1 MVWPKPILRPGPARG
16 RSPGAILQIGSVAGP
31 AISLLISYFVLKAFL
46 DMPPIHAAFGVIH
59 GWQLIFIVVGLPGLL
74 IALLMAFTMPEPAR
88 HTIPDQVAGF
98 GGKPASFAAG
108 LTSWFTDFGLALG
121 YIGKHWK
128 VFAPMFGS
136 LFVGSLGAGA
146 AAFMPMFYQRQ
157 FGWGPA
163 QLAGLN
169 VIPAFVLMPIGL
181 FVGVW
186 LAEFLAR
193 KGRDDAALLTQII
206 ARLIALPGMFA
217 VMMPN
222 PWLVWGFG
230 TLAMFSIGI
239 GGPSQ
244 NAAFQIVTPTEL
256 RGKMTALYLFIYSVI
271 GVAFSPVITGF
282 ISDFILHD
290 ESKLRWAIFVPA
302 LIFGPISL
310 IITLLGLK
318 PYEREVKRLKALEG
332 R

>member
-1 MVWPKPILRPGPARG
+1 
-16 RSPGAILQIGSVAGP
+16 
-31 AISLLISYFVLKAFL
+31 
-46 DMPPIHAAFGVIH
+46 
-59 GWQLIFIVVGLPGLL
+59 
-74 IALLMAFTMPEPAR
+74 MAFTMPEPAR
-88 HTIPDQVAGF
+88 HTIPDQVTGIA
-98 GGKPASFAAG
+98 GKPDSLAAG
-108 LTSWFTDFGLALG
+108 LTSWVVDFGMAFA

-128 VFAPMFGS
+128 VFAPMFLS

-146 AAFMPMFYQRQ
+146 TAFMPMFYQRQ

-169 VIPAFVLMPIGL
+169 FIPAFVLMPIGL
-181 FVGVW
+181 VIGVW

-193 KGRDDAALLTQII
+193 KGRSDAALLTQII
-206 ARLIALPGMFA
+206 SRLIALPGMFA

-222 PWLVWGFG
+222 PWLVWAFG
-230 TLAMFSIGI
+230 SLGMFSIGI
-239 GGPSQ
+239 GGPAQ

-271 GVAFSPVITGF
+271 GVAFSPIITGF

-290 ESKLRWAIFVPA
+290 ESKIRWAIFVPA

-310 IITLLGLK
+310 VITWLGLK
-318 PYEREVKRLKALEG
+318 PYDREVKRLKALENLPA
-332 R
+332 